1 MWQEKDKTRAIQI
14 LKKEIISNLSEG
26 RGKVN
31 EDFLEEIPRK
41 LNEQDLRQV
50 VGQGSGA
57 SGSVR
62 MNVLLI
68 LYDRAFEILNKSPK
82 V

>member
-26 RGKVN
+26 RGGVN

-41 LNEQDLRQV
+41 LNE
-50 VGQGSGA
+50 
-57 SGSVR
+57 
-62 MNVLLI
+62 
-68 LYDRAFEILNKSPK
+68 
-82 V
+82 